1 MNKLN
6 VGDLA
11 PDFTSLDDAG
21 EKISLS
27 DFRGKKI
34 ILYFYPKDDTP
45 GCTLEACN
53 LRDEHDGLLKE
64 GYVVLGVSPDGVNS
78 HQKFKN
84 KYQLPFRL
92 VADGDKTILN
102 KYGVYGPK
110 NMYGKEVMGVYRT
123 TFIIDEAGKIERII
137 DKVKTKE
144 HAQQILENS

>member
-1 MNKLN
+1 MKKLH

-11 PDFTSLDDAG
+11 PDFTSQDDAG

-45 GCTLEACN
+45 GCTQEACN
-53 LRDEHDGLLKE
+53 LRDEYDELLKE
-64 GYVVLGVSPDGVNS
+64 GYVVLGVSPDGINS

-84 KYQLPFRL
+84 KYQLPFQL
-92 VADGDKTILN
+92 VADSDKTILN

-123 TFIIDEAGKIERII
+123 TFIINEAGKIERII

>member
-11 PDFTSLDDAG
+11 PDFTSQDDAG

-27 DFRGKKI
+27 DFRGEKI

-64 GYVVLGVSPDGVNS
+64 GYVVLGVSPDGVGS

-123 TFIIDEAGKIERII
+123 TFIIDESGKIERII

>member
-1 MNKLN
+1 MKKLH

-11 PDFTSLDDAG
+11 PDFTSQDDAG

-45 GCTLEACN
+45 GCTQEACN
-53 LRDEHDGLLKE
+53 LRDEYDELLKE
-64 GYVVLGVSPDGVNS
+64 GYVVLGVSPDGINS

-84 KYQLPFRL
+84 KYQLPFQL
-92 VADGDKTILN
+92 VADSDKTILN
-102 KYGVYGPK
+102 TYGVYGPK

-123 TFIIDEAGKIERII
+123 TFIINEAGKIERII

>member
-11 PDFTSLDDAG
+11 PDFTSQDDAG

-27 DFRGKKI
+27 DFRGRKI

-64 GYVVLGVSPDGVNS
+64 GYVVLGVSPDGVSS

-123 TFIIDEAGKIERII
+123 TFIIDEVGKIERII